1 MTLPPPAEGLRPTGP
16 VPARRSGAPAG
27 ARSLYL
33 LVALALAVVAL
44 PAIAGA
50 QTLTGIAWDGRKGSP
65 VAGALIRILDVDANE
80 VVPATV
86 RSGSDGRFTVPL
98 PREPLE
104 VWVMAEKEGYASSAP
119 WPVSRQPGQNTVA
132 GLLLEMQPLGP
143 PPESLTERGEVDP
156 DRGTARV
163 VGFVIDRENNNP
175 VGTAQVEVVN
185 TTVRTITDPNGMFV
199 LEDIPPG
206 QVAVAVSH
214 LSYATAGRLLRL
226 EPGRSYEMRVGL
238 SPEAIALEGIE
249 VTARSTNWFREMQ
262 GLKMRMNANVGGT
275 FVLDTDFERRGY
287 PPVAEML
294 RGLAGVRLR
303 KAGRFGYDI
312 RFRNCSM
319 APVVWVDGVQ
329 VNEPEEGGGID
340 VLNFMSGVDV
350 QAVELY
356 RGAATVPPE
365 FSGPDAMCGALV
377 IWTKRGG

>member
-1 MTLPPPAEGLRPTGP
+1 MALRLRTLFAALLGLGIVSAPIAAQSVTG
-16 VPARRSGAPAG
+16 
-27 ARSLYL
+27 
-33 LVALALAVVAL
+33 VV
-44 PAIAGA
+44 
-50 QTLTGIAWDGRKGSP
+50 WDGRKGTP
-65 VAGALIRILDVDANE
+65 VAGALIRVLDVDANE
-80 VVPATV
+80 VTEATV
-86 RSGSDGRFTVPL
+86 RSGSAGRFTVSL

-104 VWVMAEKEGYASSAP
+104 VWVLAEKEGFASSAP
-119 WPVSRQPGQNTVA
+119 WPVVRRPGQATVA

-156 DRGTARV
+156 GKGTARV

-185 TTVRTITDPNGMFV
+185 SSVRALTDPNGMFV
-199 LEDIPPG
+199 LDDVPPG

-214 LSYATAGRLLRL
+214 LSYATAGRLMRL
-226 EPGRSYEMRVGL
+226 EAGRSYEMRVGL

-287 PPVAEML
+287 PPVSEML

-312 RFRNCSM
+312 RFRNCTM

-340 VLNFMSGVDV
+340 VLNQISGVDV